1 MARNLNSGQENYLEL
16 SRDVE
21 SNGDLIILLSI
32 L

>member
-1 MARNLNSGQENYLEL
+1 MARNLNSGQKNYLEL

-21 SNGDLIILLSI
+21 SNDDSIILLSI